1 MSDLQNQP
9 ANPTADNS
17 IEVNSGEYSGVSGMQ
32 HEEALLFEH
41 AHEHATSISLP
52 GIDGDCPDSL
62 TTFARNRAA
71 NIPGLSEGEAVRH
84 FVRLSQWN
92 HSIETGFYPLG
103 SCTMK
108 YNPRVNEQLVRLPGL
123 ADLHPDQPQDSVQ
136 GILQLLFEL
145 QQWLGE
151 ISGLPHVTLQP
162 AAGAHGELAGIMM
175 IRAFHDANGDESRRT
190 VLVPDS
196 AHGTNPASAALAGM
210 KTVEIKSTADGRI
223 DLDVLKAHLNDEVA
237 ALMLTNPNTTG
248 MFESDIAEI
257 CRLVHEAGGLVY
269 GDGAN
274 LNALV
279 GVARPGDMGIDC
291 LHINVHKTFSTPHG
305 GGGPGAG
312 PVAVNDTLK
321 PFLPVPYLRKKDE
334 SIEIVYHDGSSIG
347 SIFGS
352 IGQTGV
358 LLRAAAYIA
367 AFGRQHLHLI
377 AEDSVLNA
385 NYMLARLKDAYHVP
399 FPGLCKHECLLT
411 DEKQEKHGVKTLDIA
426 KRLIDLGFHPMTVY
440 FPLIVHGAMLIEPTE
455 TESRA
460 TIDRFCDAML
470 AIAAACEAGD
480 TEALHQA
487 PLKPIRRRLD
497 ETQAARK
504 PVLVW
509 PDES

>member
-1 MSDLQNQP
+1 MKYS
-9 ANPTADNS
+9 AT
-17 IEVNSGEYSGVSGMQ
+17 SGIQ
-32 HEEALLFEH
+32 HEEPLLFEH
-41 AHEHATSISLP
+41 AHTSVESIHLP
-52 GIDGDCPDSL
+52 GVADEIPAAL
-62 TTFARNRAA
+62 KAFARKAPA
-71 NIPGLSEGEAVRH
+71 DIPGLSEPEAVRH

-92 HSIETGFYPLG
+92 HGIETGFYPLG

-108 YNPRVNEQLVRLPGL
+108 YNPRVNEQVVRLPGL
-123 ADLHPDQPQDSVQ
+123 AHVHPDQPEDSVQ
-136 GILQLLFEL
+136 GVLGLLYEL
-145 QQWLGE
+145 QTWLGE

-162 AAGAHGELAGIMM
+162 AAGAHGELTGMMM
-175 IRAFHDANGDESRRT
+175 IRAFHDARGDTKRRK

-196 AHGTNPASAALAGM
+196 AHGTNPASAVLAGM
-210 KTVEIKSTADGRI
+210 HTVEIKSGSNGRI
-223 DLDVLKAHLNDEVA
+223 DLDVLKVNLDDETA

-279 GVARPGDMGIDC
+279 GIACPGDMGIDC

-312 PVAVNDTLK
+312 PVAVNDTLA
-321 PFLPVPYLRKKDE
+321 PFLPVPR
-334 SIEIVYHDGSSIG
+334 IEQNGDGYNIVKTSEQSIG
-347 SIFGS
+347 PVFGC

-367 AFGRQHLHLI
+367 AFGKNHLHKI
-377 AEDSVLNA
+377 AEDAVLNA
-385 NYMLARLKDAYHVP
+385 NYVRVRLADAYHVP
-399 FPGLCKHECLLT
+399 FPGLCKHECLFT
-411 DEKQEKHGVKTLDIA
+411 DEIQNKHGVKTLDIA

-455 TESRA
+455 TESKDTLDA
-460 TIDRFCDAML
+460 FCDAML
-470 AIAAACEAGD
+470 EIAEQCEAGD
-480 TEALHQA
+480 TQA
-487 PLKPIRRRLD
+487 IHDAPVKPIRRRLD

-504 PVLVW
+504 PMLVW
-509 PDES
+509 ND

>member
-1 MSDLQNQP
+1 MSHE
-9 ANPTADNS
+9 AIPTSSRND
-17 IEVNSGEYSGVSGMQ
+17 YSGVSGMQ
-32 HEEALLFEH
+32 HEEPLLFEH
-41 AHEHATSISLP
+41 AHEKATSISLP
-52 GIDGDCPDSL
+52 GINEVAPPGLAPFL
-62 TTFARNRAA
+62 RGKAA
-71 NIPGLSEGEAVRH
+71 DIPGLSEAEAVRH

-108 YNPRVNEQLVRLPGL
+108 YNPRVNEQVVRLPGL
-123 ADLHPDQPQDSVQ
+123 AHLHPDQPDDTVQ
-136 GILQLLFEL
+136 GVLHLLYEL

-162 AAGAHGELAGIMM
+162 AAGAHGELAGIML
-175 IRAFHDANGDESRRT
+175 IRAWHDARGDVNRRT

-210 KTVEIKSTADGRI
+210 KTIEIKSAPNGRI
-223 DLDVLKAHLNDEVA
+223 DLEVLKAHLNDDVA

-257 CRLVHEAGGLVY
+257 CQLVHAAGGLVY

-279 GVARPGDMGIDC
+279 GLARPGDMGIDC

-312 PVAVNDTLK
+312 PVVVNDKLA
-321 PFLPVPYLRKKDE
+321 PYLPVPYLVKEGDNIRMVHHDE
-334 SIEIVYHDGSSIG
+334 QSIG

-367 AFGRQHLHLI
+367 AFGRQHLHKI
-377 AEDSVLNA
+377 AEDAVLNA

-411 DEKQEKHGVKTLDIA
+411 DEWQEKHGVKTLDIA

-455 TESRA
+455 TESKA

-470 AIAAACEAGD
+470 EIAAACEAGD
-480 TEALHQA
+480 TELLHQA
-487 PLKPIRRRLD
+487 PLMPIRRRLD
-497 ETQAARK
+497 ETLAARK

-509 PDES
+509 PTE

>member
-1 MSDLQNQP
+1 MHNELHSTHD
-9 ANPTADNS
+9 
-17 IEVNSGEYSGVSGMQ
+17 YSGVSGMQ
-32 HEEALLFEH
+32 HEEPLLFEH
-41 AHEHATSISLP
+41 AHEQATPISLP
-52 GIDGDCPDSL
+52 GVTGELPDDV
-62 TTFARNRAA
+62 AA
-71 NIPGLSEGEAVRH
+71 FTRRQPAGIPGLSEGEAVRH

-108 YNPRVNEQLVRLPGL
+108 YNPRVHENLVRLPGL
-123 ADLHPDQPQDSVQ
+123 AHLHPDQPEDTVQ
-136 GILQLLFEL
+136 GLLHLLYEL
-145 QQWLGE
+145 QTWLGE
-151 ISGLPHVTLQP
+151 ITGLPHVTLQP
-162 AAGAHGELAGIMM
+162 AAGAHGELTGIML
-175 IRAFHDANGDESRRT
+175 IRAWHDARGDTRRRV

-210 KTVEIKSTADGRI
+210 RTIEIRSGANGRV
-223 DLDVLKAHLNDEVA
+223 DLDVLRQHLNDEVA

-279 GVARPGDMGIDC
+279 GIARPGDMGIDC

-312 PVAVNDTLK
+312 PVAVNDRLK
-321 PFLPVPYLRKKDE
+321 PFLPTPLLEKDGDV
-334 SIEIVYHDGSSIG
+334 IRIVRRREQSIG
-347 SIFGS
+347 PVFGS
-352 IGQTGV
+352 IGQVGV
-358 LLRAAAYIA
+358 LLRAAAYIM
-367 AFGRQHLHLI
+367 AFGREHLHRI
-377 AEDSVLNA
+377 AEDAVLNA
-385 NYMLARLKDAYHVP
+385 NYILARLKDAYDVP
-399 FPGLCKHECLLT
+399 FPGICKHECLLT
-411 DEKQEKHGVKTLDIA
+411 DALQERHGVKTLDIA

-455 TESRA
+455 TESKA
-460 TIDRFCDAML
+460 TIDAFCDAML
-470 AIAAACEAGD
+470 DIAEACEAGD

-497 ETQAARK
+497 ETMAARR

-509 PDES
+509 PGD

>member
-1 MSDLQNQP
+1 MKYS
-9 ANPTADNS
+9 AT
-17 IEVNSGEYSGVSGMQ
+17 SGIQ
-32 HEEALLFEH
+32 HEEPLLFEH
-41 AHEHATSISLP
+41 AHATTESIHLP
-52 GIDGDCPDSL
+52 GVAGEIPAAL
-62 TTFARNRAA
+62 KAFARKAPA
-71 NIPGLSEGEAVRH
+71 NIPGLSEPEAVRH

-108 YNPRVNEQLVRLPGL
+108 YNPRINEQVVRLPGL
-123 ADLHPDQPQDSVQ
+123 AHVHPDQPVDSVQ
-136 GILQLLFEL
+136 GVLALLYEL
-145 QQWLGE
+145 QTWLGE
-151 ISGLPHVTLQP
+151 ISGLPYVTLQP
-162 AAGAHGELAGIMM
+162 AAGAHGELTGMMM
-175 IRAFHDANGDESRRT
+175 IRAYHDSRNDVKRRK

-196 AHGTNPASAALAGM
+196 AHGTNPKSAVLAGM
-210 KTVEIKSTADGRI
+210 HTVEIKSSAKGRI
-223 DLDVLKAHLNDEVA
+223 DLDVLKANLDDETA

-321 PFLPVPYLRKKDE
+321 PFLPVPH
-334 SIEIVYHDGSSIG
+334 IERDDDSYNIVKTNEQSIG
-347 SIFGS
+347 PVFGS

-367 AFGRQHLHLI
+367 AFGREHLHKI
-377 AEDSVLNA
+377 AEDAVLNA
-385 NYMLARLKDAYHVP
+385 NYVRVRLSDAYHVP

-411 DEKQEKHGVKTLDIA
+411 DKIQNRHGIKTLDIA
-426 KRLIDLGFHPMTVY
+426 KRLIDLGFHPMTIY

-455 TESRA
+455 TESKN
-460 TIDRFCDAML
+460 TLDVFCDAML
-470 AIAAACEAGD
+470 EIAEQCEAGD
-480 TEALHQA
+480 TNAIHAA
-487 PLKPIRRRLD
+487 PVMPIRRRLD

-509 PDES
+509 QDG